1 MEDAKIYVILYTEIQ
16 TAFHLY
22 PMITYIIIIFVI
34 GYLCIALEH
43 PLKVDKTAT
52 ALVLGMVLWVLYA
65 MGASTIVPQVA
76 GDSFQTYVA
85 ENPGLVSKGE
95 HAQALSYVVNVDIV
109 EHLGD
114 IAQTVLFLLGAM
126 TIVELIDVHDGFTV
140 ITSRIHTRKR
150 RKLLWIMTWL
160 TFFMSAVLDN
170 LTTTIVMLTLLRKF
184 VPHKRERWL
193 YAGAIIIAAN
203 SGGAWSPIGDVT
215 TILLW
220 ANGNVTVSALIKF
233 VLLPS
238 LVSVIIPSMVVAR
251 RLKGRLPEPKKDDI
265 QRSDLS
271 VRDRTFI
278 FALGVGGLIFV
289 PIFKTITH
297 LPPFLG
303 ILLVL
308 GVLWVVTECLY
319 NGKLRKQTKQY
330 RIPAVISR
338 VDMPSIL
345 FFLGILMA
353 VAVLQS
359 TGILATMANA
369 LDTHVHNVYAI
380 DTMLGALSSVVDNVP
395 MVAGVMG
402 MYPVADPTV
411 SGYAANFMADGHFW
425 GLLSYCA
432 GVGGSLLIIGSAS
445 GVIAMG
451 IEKINFGWYLKHF
464 SGLAALGYLSGI
476 AVYILEHWI
485 FG

>member
-1 MEDAKIYVILYTEIQ
+1 
-16 TAFHLY
+16 
-22 PMITYIIIIFVI
+22 MITAILILFIV

-43 PLKVDKTAT
+43 PLKVDKTAS
-52 ALVLGMVLWVLYA
+52 ALVLGMLMWVLYA
-65 MGASTIVPQVA
+65 VGAETIVPDVSA
-76 GDSFQTYVA
+76 DKFNAYVA
-85 ENPGLVSKGE
+85 EHTQLVSQGLE
-95 HAQALSYVVNVDIV
+95 HQALDYIINVDIV

-126 TIVELIDVHDGFTV
+126 TIVELIDVHDGFSV
-140 ITSRIHTRKR
+140 ITARIHTRNR
-150 RKLLWIMTWL
+150 RKLLWIMAWL
-160 TFFMSAVLDN
+160 TFFLSAVLDN
-170 LTTTIVMLTLLRKF
+170 LTTTIVMLALLRKF

-193 YAGAIIIAAN
+193 YAGIIVIAAN

-220 ANGNVTVSALIKF
+220 AKGNVTVSALIKF

-238 LVSVIIPSMVVAR
+238 IVSMLIPTIIVSR
-251 RLKGRLPEPKKDDI
+251 RLKGRLPEPKKDTGL
-265 QRSDLS
+265 RSDMTM
-271 VRDRTFI
+271 RERTLI
-278 FALGVGGLIFV
+278 FALGVIGLMFV
-289 PIFKTITH
+289 PVFKTITH

-308 GVLWVVTECLY
+308 GVLWVFTECFY
-319 NGKLRKQTKQY
+319 NGRSMRKDSATSRQY
-330 RIPAVISR
+330 RIPQVISR

-353 VAVLQS
+353 VAVLQA
-359 TGILATMANA
+359 TGLLSWMAGQ
-369 LDTHVHNVYAI
+369 LDTHLHNVYAI
-380 DTMLGALSSVVDNVP
+380 DTLLGALSAIIDNVP

-411 SGYAANFMADGHFW
+411 SGYAANFVVDGHFW

-432 GVGGSLLIIGSAS
+432 GVGGSMLIIGSAA
-445 GVIAMG
+445 GVITMG
-451 IEKINFGWYLKHF
+451 IEKISFGWYLRHF
-464 SGLAALGYLSGI
+464 SGLAAIGYFAGI
-476 AVYILEHWI
+476 LLYICEHWL

>member
-1 MEDAKIYVILYTEIQ
+1 
-16 TAFHLY
+16 
-22 PMITYIIIIFVI
+22 MITYIVILFVI
-34 GYLCIALEH
+34 GYLFIALEH
-43 PLKVDKTAT
+43 PLRVDKTAT
-52 ALVLGMVLWVLYA
+52 ALTLGMLMWVLYA
-65 MGASTIVPQVA
+65 VGADSIVPDVA
-76 GDSFQTYVA
+76 GAKFQQYVS
-85 ENPGLVSKGE
+85 ENPSLYQQGE
-95 HAQALSYVVNVDIV
+95 NKQALSYVCNVDLV

-160 TFFMSAVLDN
+160 TFFLSAVLDN

-184 VPHKRERWL
+184 VPHKRERWI
-193 YAGAIIIAAN
+193 YAGAIILAAN

-238 LVSVIIPSMVVAR
+238 VVSVLLPVMIVSR
-251 RLKGRLPEPKKDDI
+251 KLKGRLPEPIKNDV
-265 QRSDLS
+265 QRSDL
-271 VRDRTFI
+271 RAGDKLFI
-278 FALGVGGLIFV
+278 FLLGVGGLIFV
-289 PIFKTITH
+289 PVFKTITH

-308 GVLWVVTECLY
+308 GVLWVVTELLY
-319 NGKLRKQTKQY
+319 NGRLSKQKQQY
-330 RIPAVISR
+330 RIPKVISR

-359 TGILATMANA
+359 TGVLATLANF
-369 LDTHVHNVYAI
+369 LDTRVHDVYVI
-380 DTMLGALSSVVDNVP
+380 DSLLGALSSVVDNVP

-402 MYPVADPTV
+402 MYPIADPTV
-411 SGYAANFMADGHFW
+411 SGYAANFVVDGHFW

-432 GVGGSLLIIGSAS
+432 GVGGSILIIGSAS

-451 IEKINFGWYLKHF
+451 IEKINFGWYLKKF
-464 SGLAALGYLSGI
+464 SGLALLGYVAGI
-476 AVYILEHWI
+476 VVYIIEHWL

>member
-1 MEDAKIYVILYTEIQ
+1 
-16 TAFHLY
+16 
-22 PMITYIIIIFVI
+22 MITYIIILFII

-52 ALVLGMVLWVLYA
+52 ALTLGMLMWVLYA
-65 MGASTIVPQVA
+65 VGADTIVPDIA
-76 GDSFQTYVA
+76 GAKFQQYVS
-85 ENPGLVSKGE
+85 ENPSLYQQGE
-95 HAQALSYVVNVDIV
+95 NKQALSYVCNVDLV

-160 TFFMSAVLDN
+160 TFFLSAVLDN

-184 VPHKRERWL
+184 VPHKRERWI
-193 YAGAIIIAAN
+193 YAGTIILAAN

-238 LVSVIIPSMVVAR
+238 IISVLLPALVVSR
-251 RLKGRLPEPKKDDI
+251 KLKGRLPEPIKNDV
-265 QRSDLS
+265 QRSDL
-271 VRDRTFI
+271 RNGDKLFI
-278 FALGVGGLIFV
+278 FLLGVGGLIFV
-289 PIFKTITH
+289 PVFKTITH

-308 GVLWVVTECLY
+308 GVLWVVTELLY
-319 NGKLRKQTKQY
+319 NGRLRKQKQQY
-330 RIPAVISR
+330 RIPKVISR

-359 TGILATMANA
+359 TGVLATLANV
-369 LDTHVHNVYAI
+369 LDTHVHDVYI
-380 DTMLGALSSVVDNVP
+380 INTLLGALSSVIDNVP

-402 MYPVADPTV
+402 MYPIADPTV
-411 SGYAANFMADGHFW
+411 SGYAANFVVDGHFW

-451 IEKINFGWYLKHF
+451 IEKINFGWYLKKF
-464 SGLAALGYLSGI
+464 SGLALLGYLLGI
-476 AVYILEHWI
+476 GIYILEHWL

>member
-1 MEDAKIYVILYTEIQ
+1 
-16 TAFHLY
+16 
-22 PMITYIIIIFVI
+22 MITYIVILFVI
-34 GYLCIALEH
+34 GYLFIALEH

-52 ALVLGMVLWVLYA
+52 ALTLGMLMWVLYA
-65 MGASTIVPQVA
+65 VGADSIVPDVA
-76 GDSFQTYVA
+76 AAKFQQYVS
-85 ENPGLVSKGE
+85 ENPSLYQQGE
-95 HAQALSYVVNVDIV
+95 NKQALSYVCNVDLV

-160 TFFMSAVLDN
+160 TFFLSAVLDN

-184 VPHKRERWL
+184 VPHKRERWI
-193 YAGAIIIAAN
+193 YAGAIILAAN

-220 ANGNVTVSALIKF
+220 ANGNVTVQALIKF

-238 LVSVIIPSMVVAR
+238 IVSVLLPVLIVSR
-251 RLKGRLPEPKKDDI
+251 KLKGSLPEPIKNDV
-265 QRSDLS
+265 QRGDLRS
-271 VRDRTFI
+271 GDKLFI
-278 FALGVGGLIFV
+278 FLLGVGGLIFV
-289 PIFKTITH
+289 PVFKTITH

-308 GVLWVVTECLY
+308 GVLWLVTELLY
-319 NGKLRKQTKQY
+319 NGRLSKQKQQY
-330 RIPAVISR
+330 RIPKVISR

-359 TGILATMANA
+359 TGVLATLADA
-369 LDTHVHNVYAI
+369 LDTHVHDVYVI
-380 DTMLGALSSVVDNVP
+380 DTLLGALSSVVDNVP

-402 MYPVADPTV
+402 MYPIADPSV
-411 SGYAANFMADGHFW
+411 SGYAANFVVDGHFW

-432 GVGGSLLIIGSAS
+432 GVGGSMLIIGSAA

-451 IEKINFGWYLKHF
+451 IEKINFGWYMKKF
-464 SGLAALGYLSGI
+464 SGLALLGYLAGI
-476 AVYILEHWI
+476 VVYICEHWL